1 MKNIISI
8 SESEKKNIRL
18 MHESLIPKRYLENMD
33 NLSVYSLVNKFID
46 ELNFQKQV
54 HLHHISMIESNQR
67 INYLKKIQDDYV
79 SGLFSHNGIIYENY
93 LTNIKMVIVESEI
106 SFSEH
111 ITKFNNFLVKSL
123 MFDNGIISE
132 QSFNPAG
139 YFQKAYDAAGQAYNT
154 TKQVASNAAS
164 QVYNT
169 SKKVAGQV
177 VDAHVQAGKAIGN
190 QLSNA
195 VDHLNKMGIDAIF
208 ENIRTA
214 LLGYT
219 GTAVQI
225 ALSFTGAG
233 AILTE
238 VVWAIMSLYDAY
250 QYFVNKKPGSLTNLV
265 IDLICL
271 LTAGTIGKIL
281 GKFVGVGATSI
292 KEVFSKF
299 GTSVMPYL
307 KPLLEPLKR
316 GIGNLSSFLQPAVKF
331 MKDKMGI
338 NWAANL
344 VDDVIWI
351 ANYVVEVL
359 AEVIGQKAAPL
370 VAKGV
375 AAVSRV
381 LPDKLESRIFAE
393 LAKKSEQE
401 LTKMAGETVTQAQ
414 IKAAQ
419 KYAEEY
425 LQQRPTQ
432 YALDAID
439 VKFGTKMGNLY
450 RLYVTGSKLKSHT
463 DKVTGGKYTAVE
475 RGTDLLRGNVTAT
488 SKATDLSVGT
498 GKNITSLVPT
508 QGNASLLN
516 KSLLNKSLKNL
527 SVGT

>member
-54 HLHHISMIESNQR
+54 HLHHISMIENNQR
-67 INYLKKIQDDYV
+67 INYLKKIQDNYV
-79 SGLFSHNGIIYENY
+79 SSLFSHNDVIYENY
-93 LTNIKMVIVESEI
+93 LTNTKMVIVESEI

-111 ITKFNNFLVKSL
+111 ITIFNNFLVKSL

-132 QSFNPAG
+132 QSFNPTG

-154 TKQVASNAAS
+154 TKQAASNAAS
-164 QVYNT
+164 QVYDT

-177 VDAHVQAGKAIGN
+177 VDAHVQAGKQIYAGSK
-190 QLSNA
+190 LKTA

-208 ENIRTA
+208 ENIRKA
-214 LLGYT
+214 LLSYV
-219 GTAVQI
+219 GTAIQI
-225 ALSFTGAG
+225 ALSFTGYG
-233 AILTE
+233 AIATE
-238 VVWAIMSLYDAY
+238 VVWGIMALYDAY

-265 IDLICL
+265 IDLICM
-271 LTAGTIGKIL
+271 LTAGTIGKVL
-281 GKFVGVGATSI
+281 GKFVGAGATSL
-292 KEVFSKF
+292 KQVFVKF
-299 GTSVMPYL
+299 GTSVSPYL
-307 KPLLEPLKR
+307 KPLLEPLKK
-316 GIGNLSSFLQPAVKF
+316 GIVNLSGFLQPAVQF

-338 NWAANL
+338 TWAANL
-344 VDDVIWI
+344 VDDVISI
-351 ANYVVEVL
+351 GKAIIEVL
-359 AEVIGQKAAPL
+359 AEMVGQKAAPL

-375 AAVSRV
+375 AAVGKV

-414 IKAAQ
+414 IKATQ

-425 LQQRPTQ
+425 LQQKPIQ

-439 VKFGTKMGNLY
+439 VKFGTKMGDLY

-463 DKVTGGKYTAVE
+463 DKVTGGKYTPVE

-488 SKATDLSVGT
+488 SKAKDLSVGT
-498 GKNITSLVPT
+498 GKNIASLIST
-508 QGNASLLN
+508 QGSSSLLN
-516 KSLLNKSLKNL
+516 PLGKTLKNL

>member
-8 SESEKKNIRL
+8 SESEKNNIRL
-18 MHESLIPKRYLENMD
+18 MHESLIPKRYLEKTD
-33 NLSVYSLVNKFID
+33 DLSNYSLINKFID
-46 ELNFQKQV
+46 ELDFQKQV
-54 HLHHISMIESNQR
+54 HLHSISMIESNQR

-79 SGLFSHNGIIYENY
+79 SALFSHNDIIYENY
-93 LTNIKMVIVESEI
+93 LINIKMVIVESEI

-111 ITKFNNFLVKSL
+111 ITRFNNFLVKSL
-123 MFDNGIISE
+123 MFDSGIISE
-132 QSFNPAG
+132 QSFDPIG
-139 YFQKAYDAAGQAYNT
+139 YFQKAYDAAGQA
-154 TKQVASNAAS
+154 
-164 QVYNT
+164 YNT

-190 QLSNA
+190 QLSKA
-195 VDHLNKMGIDAIF
+195 VDHLNKMGIDTIF
-208 ENIRTA
+208 ENIRKA
-214 LLGYT
+214 LLSYV

-233 AILTE
+233 AIFNE

-351 ANYVVEVL
+351 ANYVVEAL

-381 LPDKLESRIFAE
+381 LPDKLESRIFSE

-401 LTKMAGETVTQAQ
+401 LTQMAGETVTQAQ
-414 IKAAQ
+414 VKAAQ

-475 RGTDLLRGNVTAT
+475 RGTDLLRGNLTAT
-488 SKATDLSVGT
+488 GKATDLSIGT

-508 QGNASLLN
+508 QGSASLLN

>member
-8 SESEKKNIRL
+8 SESEKNNIRL
-18 MHESLIPKRYLENMD
+18 MHESLIPKRYLEKTD
-33 NLSVYSLVNKFID
+33 DLSNYSLINKFID
-46 ELNFQKQV
+46 ELDFQKQV
-54 HLHHISMIESNQR
+54 HLHSISMIESNQR

-79 SGLFSHNGIIYENY
+79 LALFSHNDIIYENY
-93 LTNIKMVIVESEI
+93 LINIKMVIVESEI

-111 ITKFNNFLVKSL
+111 ITRFNNFLVKSL

-132 QSFNPAG
+132 QSFNPIG

-154 TKQVASNAAS
+154 
-164 QVYNT
+164 
-169 SKKVAGQV
+169 SKKVASQV

-190 QLSNA
+190 QLSKA
-195 VDHLNKMGIDAIF
+195 VDHLNKMGIDTIF
-208 ENIRTA
+208 ENIRKA
-214 LLGYT
+214 LLSYV

-233 AILTE
+233 AIFNE

-351 ANYVVEVL
+351 ANYVVEAL
-359 AEVIGQKAAPL
+359 AEMVGQKAAPL

-508 QGNASLLN
+508 QGSASLLN

>member
-1 MKNIISI
+1 MKNIIFI
-8 SESEKKNIRL
+8 SESEKNSIRL
-18 MHESLIPKRYLENMD
+18 MHESLTPKKYLEKTD
-33 NLSVYSLVNKFID
+33 NLSDYSLVNKFIN

-79 SGLFSHNGIIYENY
+79 TGLFSHNGIIYENY

-139 YFQKAYDAAGQAYNT
+139 YFQKAYDATGQAYNT

-164 QVYNT
+164 QVYDT

-214 LLGYT
+214 LLSYV

-233 AILTE
+233 VIANE
-238 VVWAIMSLYDAY
+238 VVWGIMALYDAY

-265 IDLICL
+265 IDLICM
-271 LTAGTIGKIL
+271 LTAGTIGKVL
-281 GKFVGVGATSI
+281 GKFVGKAATSMRQ
-292 KEVFSKF
+292 VFANF
-299 GTSVMPYL
+299 GKTIVPYL
-307 KPLLEPLKR
+307 KPLLGPLKT

-338 NWAANL
+338 TWAANL
-344 VDDVIWI
+344 VDDII
-351 ANYVVEVL
+351 SSGNYVIEAL
-359 AEVIGQKAAPL
+359 AEVVGEKVAPL
-370 VAKGV
+370 VAKTV
-375 AAVSRV
+375 AAVGKV

-414 IKAAQ
+414 IKATQ

-425 LQQRPTQ
+425 LQQKPIQ

-463 DKVTGGKYTAVE
+463 DKVTGGKYNAVE
-475 RGTDLLRGNVTAT
+475 RGADLLRGNITAT
-488 SKATDLSVGT
+488 SKSTDLSVGT
-498 GKNITSLVPT
+498 GKSAVSAL
-508 QGNASLLN
+508 A
-516 KSLLNKSLKNL
+516 
-527 SVGT
+527 GT

>member
-8 SESEKKNIRL
+8 SESEKNNIRL
-18 MHESLIPKRYLENMD
+18 MHESLIPKRYLEKTD
-33 NLSVYSLVNKFID
+33 DLSNYSLINKFID
-46 ELNFQKQV
+46 ELDFQKQV
-54 HLHHISMIESNQR
+54 HLHSISMIESNQR

-79 SGLFSHNGIIYENY
+79 SALFSHNDIIYENY
-93 LTNIKMVIVESEI
+93 LINIKMVIVESEI

-111 ITKFNNFLVKSL
+111 ITRFNNFLVKSL

-132 QSFNPAG
+132 QSFDPIG
-139 YFQKAYDAAGQAYNT
+139 YFQKAYDAAGQA
-154 TKQVASNAAS
+154 
-164 QVYNT
+164 YNT

-190 QLSNA
+190 QLSKA
-195 VDHLNKMGIDAIF
+195 VDHLNKMGIDTIF
-208 ENIRTA
+208 ENIRKA
-214 LLGYT
+214 LLSYV

-233 AILTE
+233 AIFNE

-351 ANYVVEVL
+351 ANYVVEAL
-359 AEVIGQKAAPL
+359 AEMVGQKAAPL

-375 AAVSRV
+375 AAVGKV
-381 LPDKLESRIFAE
+381 LPDKLESRIFSE

-401 LTKMAGETVTQAQ
+401 LTQMAGETVTQAQ
-414 IKAAQ
+414 VKAAQ

-475 RGTDLLRGNVTAT
+475 RGTDLLRGNLTAT
-488 SKATDLSVGT
+488 GKATDLSIGT

-508 QGNASLLN
+508 QGSASLLN
-516 KSLLNKSLKNL
+516 PLSKTLKNL